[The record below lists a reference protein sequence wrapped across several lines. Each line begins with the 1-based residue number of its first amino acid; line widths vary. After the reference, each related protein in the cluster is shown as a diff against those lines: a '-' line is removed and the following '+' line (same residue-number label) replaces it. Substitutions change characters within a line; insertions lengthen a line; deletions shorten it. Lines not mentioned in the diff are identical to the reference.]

1 MASPEHHYTGE
12 WKNMG
17 FKNFRL
23 NIIVR
28 VILLVINAFVL
39 VVILQNGDY
48 FMTPFLLS
56 VLMLI
61 QLVSLIHYIEKTN
74 RIVTSFLESVR
85 FSDFSRTFQ
94 AEGLGSSFDNLKK
107 AFNKVIE
114 DFQKIRNE
122 KEEHYFYLQNIIS
135 HIEIG
140 IIAYQKDGTVEM
152 INNAAKSLFNIQ
164 HLKNI
169 QLLETWNPGLVE
181 VFFNLEPGDNE
192 LIKLKLG
199 EENLQLA
206 IHATEFKINERDII
220 LVSIKNIQSELE
232 EQEMEAWQKLIRV
245 LTHEIMNS
253 IAPIAS
259 LTSTVNLMLNQLAI
273 NLEPFIKEKEDIE
286 NINDIIDALNTIH
299 KRSTGLI
306 HFVEEYRNLTRIPK
320 PNFSIYHV
328 KDQFNNI
335 FNLFEKEIS
344 ENHIT
349 FEVSVVPEKLEITAD
364 EQLIEQ
370 VLINMVKNS
379 IHALENVEKKKIK
392 MKAFINNNGRR
403 VIQLI
408 DNGQGIIK
416 EVGDKIFIPFF
427 TTKTSGSGIGLS
439 LSKQIMRV
447 HNGNIKVNSLPFVE
461 TCFTLTF

>member
-1 MASPEHHYTGE
+1 MTY
-12 WKNMG
+12 
-17 FKNFRL
+17 KNFRL
-23 NIIVR
+23 NIIFR
-28 VILLVINAFVL
+28 VFLIVITAYVL
-39 VVILQNGDY
+39 VSVLHNGVY
-48 FMTPFLLS
+48 FMTPFLLF
-56 VLMLI
+56 VLILI
-61 QLVSLIHYIEKTN
+61 QVFSLINYIEKTN

-122 KEEHYFYLQNIIS
+122 KEEHYFYLQKIIS

-152 INNAAKSLFNIQ
+152 INNAAKKLFNIP

-169 QLLETWNPGLVE
+169 QLLETWSPGLE
-181 VFFNLEPGDNE
+181 LFFFNIEPGTNE
-192 LIKLKLG
+192 LLKVKIG
-199 EENLQLA
+199 EDLLQLS

-259 LTSTVNLMLNQLAI
+259 LTSTVDILVNDVARNI
-273 NLEPFIKEKEDIE
+273 EPYVDQSNTRES
-286 NINDIIDALNTIH
+286 INDIVNGLNTIH

-306 HFVEEYRNLTRIPK
+306 HFVEKYRNLTRIPI
-320 PNFSIYHV
+320 PNIKTYLV
-328 KDQFNNI
+328 KDQLDNVYKLLEKDIIENNI
-335 FNLFEKEIS
+335 KFDIS
-344 ENHIT
+344 I
-349 FEVSVVPEKLEITAD
+349 VPEKLELTAD

-370 VLINMVKNS
+370 VLINLIKNS

-392 MKAFINNNGRR
+392 LKAFINNNGKRA
-403 VIQLI
+403 IQVI
-408 DNGQGIIK
+408 DNGQGILK

-427 TTKTSGSGIGLS
+427 TTKSSGSGIGLS
-439 LSKQIMRV
+439 LSKQIMRT
-447 HNGNIKVNSLPFVE
+447 HHGNIKVNSLPFIE
-461 TCFTLTF
+461 TCFTLIF

>member
-1 MASPEHHYTGE
+1 MTY
-12 WKNMG
+12 
-17 FKNFRL
+17 KNFRL

-28 VILLVINAFVL
+28 IALLVITGYILVSVL
-39 VVILQNGDY
+39 HSGEY
-48 FMTPFLLS
+48 FMTPFLLV
-56 VLMLI
+56 VLILFQI
-61 QLVSLIHYIEKTN
+61 ISLIHYIEKTN

-114 DFQKIRNE
+114 DFQKIRSE

-152 INNAAKSLFNIQ
+152 INNAAKKLFNVQ

-169 QLLETWNPGLVE
+169 QLLETWNPGLE
-181 VFFNLEPGDNE
+181 LVFFNIEPGDNE
-192 LIKLKLG
+192 LVKVKRG
-199 EENLQLA
+199 EDLLQLS
-206 IHATEFKINERDII
+206 IQATEFKINERDII

-259 LTSTVNLMLNQLAI
+259 LTSTVNLMVSEVAESI
-273 NLEPFIKEKEDIE
+273 EKQAGE
-286 NINDIIDALNTIH
+286 NFDREGIDDIINALNTIH

-306 HFVEEYRNLTRIPK
+306 HFVEKYRNLTRIPK
-320 PNFSIYHV
+320 PNFSVYKIR
-328 KDQFNNI
+328 DQFDNI
-335 FNLFEKEIS
+335 YSLLEKEIK
-344 ENHIT
+344 EKKIK
-349 FEVSVVPEKLEITAD
+349 FEMSIVPEKLELTAD

-379 IHALENVEKKKIK
+379 IHALDNSEKKKITL
-392 MKAFINNNGRR
+392 KAYINNNGKR
-403 VIQLI
+403 VIQVI

-427 TTKTSGSGIGLS
+427 TTKSSGSGIGLS

-447 HNGNIKVNSLPFVE
+447 HNGNIKVNSLPNVE

>member
-1 MASPEHHYTGE
+1 MTY
-12 WKNMG
+12 
-17 FKNFRL
+17 KNFRL
-23 NIIVR
+23 NIIIR
-28 VILLVINAFVL
+28 VFLLVVTAYILVSVL
-39 VVILQNGDY
+39 HNGGY
-48 FMTPFLLS
+48 FMTPFLLV
-56 VLMLI
+56 VLMLVQI
-61 QLVSLIHYIEKTN
+61 ISLIHYIEKTN

-152 INNAAKSLFNIQ
+152 INNAAKKLFNVQ
-164 HLKNI
+164 QLKNI
-169 QLLETWNPGLVE
+169 QLLETWNPGLE
-181 VFFNLEPGDNE
+181 LVFFNIEPGDNE
-192 LIKLKLG
+192 LIKVKRG
-199 EENLQLA
+199 EDLLQLS
-206 IHATEFKINERDII
+206 IYATEFKINEREII

-259 LTSTVNLMLNQLAI
+259 LTSTVNLMVNEVA
-273 NLEPFIKEKEDIE
+273 EEIE
-286 NINDIIDALNTIH
+286 SKTNDDFDREGIDDIINALNTIH

-306 HFVEEYRNLTRIPK
+306 HFVEKYRNLTRIPK
-320 PNFSIYHV
+320 PNFSVYKI
-328 KDQFNNI
+328 KDQFDNI
-335 FNLFEKEIS
+335 SSLLEKEIK
-344 ENHIT
+344 EKKIK
-349 FEVSVVPEKLEITAD
+349 FEMSVIPDKLELTAD

-379 IHALENVEKKKIK
+379 IHALDNTEKKKISL
-392 MKAFINNNGRR
+392 KAYINNNGKR
-403 VIQLI
+403 VIQI
-408 DNGQGIIK
+408 TDNGQGIIK

-427 TTKTSGSGIGLS
+427 TTKSTGSGIGLS

-447 HNGNIKVNSLPFVE
+447 HNGSIKVNSLPNVE

>member
-1 MASPEHHYTGE
+1 MA
-12 WKNMG
+12 

-23 NIIVR
+23 NSILR
-28 VILLVINAFVL
+28 VMLLVINTFAL
-39 VVILQNGDY
+39 VIVIVREQY
-48 FMTPFLLS
+48 FMTPFLLLILLFVQIIS
-56 VLMLI
+56 LI
-61 QLVSLIHYIEKTN
+61 QYIEKTN

-122 KEEHYFYLQNIIS
+122 KEEHFFYLQNIIS

-140 IIAYQKDGTVEM
+140 IIAYQQDGTVEM
-152 INNAAKSLFNIQ
+152 INNAAKKLFNLQHIKNIQILESWSPGLEQVLFNI
-164 HLKNI
+164 
-169 QLLETWNPGLVE
+169 
-181 VFFNLEPGDNE
+181 EPGEDE
-192 LIKLKLG
+192 LIKLRIG
-199 EENLQLA
+199 EETLQLS
-206 IHATEFKINERDII
+206 IHATKFTLNERDIKLI
-220 LVSIKNIQSELE
+220 SIKNIQSELE
-232 EQEMEAWQKLIRV
+232 EQEMEAWQKLIKV

-259 LTSTVNLMLNQLAI
+259 LTSTVNNMLSALTAQLAPHI
-273 NLEPFIKEKEDIE
+273 SEKDDQETIDDISK
-286 NINDIIDALNTIH
+286 ALHTIH
-299 KRSTGLI
+299 NRSTGLI
-306 HFVEEYRNLTRIPK
+306 QFVEKYRNLTRIPK
-320 PNFSIYHV
+320 PNFKSYLI

-335 FNLFEKEIS
+335 HKLFEKDINDNGINFEI
-344 ENHIT
+344 I
-349 FEVSVVPEKLEITAD
+349 VVPEKLELTAD

-370 VLINMVKNS
+370 VLINMARNS
-379 IHALENVEKKKIK
+379 IHALENVERKKIRL
-392 MKAFINNNGRR
+392 KAFINNNGRR
-403 VIQLI
+403 AIQVV

-447 HNGNIKVNSLPFVE
+447 HNGNIRVSSIPFVE

>member
-1 MASPEHHYTGE
+1 
-12 WKNMG
+12 MG

-28 VILLVINAFVL
+28 VLLLTVNAFVL
-39 VVILQNGDY
+39 VYVLQNGNY
-48 FMTPFLLS
+48 FMTPFLLG
-56 VLMLI
+56 VLILI
-61 QLVSLIHYIEKTN
+61 QIISLIQYIEKTN

-122 KEEHYFYLQNIIS
+122 KEEHYFYLQNIIT

-152 INNAAKSLFNIQ
+152 INNAAKKLFNIQ

-169 QLLETWNPGLVE
+169 QLLETWSPGLE
-181 VFFNLEPGDNE
+181 QIFFNIEPGDNE
-192 LIKLKLG
+192 LVKLKIG
-199 EENLQLA
+199 EETMQLS

-259 LTSTVNLMLNQLAI
+259 LTSTVNNMLNQLAI
-273 NLEPFIKEKEDIE
+273 NLEPHLQTEEDRE
-286 NINDIIDALNTIH
+286 SIIDITDALTTIH

-306 HFVEEYRNLTRIPK
+306 EFVEKYRNLTRIPK
-320 PNFSIYHV
+320 PNFSVYMV
-328 KDQFNNI
+328 RDQFNNI
-335 FNLFEKEIS
+335 YKLFEKDIQEHKINFEIS
-344 ENHIT
+344 I
-349 FEVSVVPEKLEITAD
+349 VPEKLEITAD
-364 EQLIEQ
+364 HQLIEQ

-392 MKAFINNNGRR
+392 LKAYINNNGRR
-403 VIQLI
+403 VIQI
-408 DNGQGIIK
+408 TDNGQGIIK

>member
-1 MASPEHHYTGE
+1 MTY
-12 WKNMG
+12 
-17 FKNFRL
+17 KNFRL
-23 NIIVR
+23 NIIIR
-28 VILLVINAFVL
+28 VLLLVITGYILVSVL
-39 VVILQNGDY
+39 HNGEY
-48 FMTPFLLS
+48 FMTPFLLI
-56 VLMLI
+56 VLI
-61 QLVSLIHYIEKTN
+61 LVQVISLINYIEKTN

-94 AEGLGSSFDNLKK
+94 AEGLGSSFDNLKN

-114 DFQKIRNE
+114 DFQKIRSE

-140 IIAYQKDGTVEM
+140 IIAFQKDGTVEM
-152 INNAAKSLFNIQ
+152 INNAAKKLFNVQ
-164 HLKNI
+164 QLKNI
-169 QLLETWNPGLVE
+169 QLLESWSPGFEKIL
-181 VFFNLEPGDNE
+181 FDIRPGENE
-192 LIKLKLG
+192 LVKVKPG
-199 EENLQLA
+199 EDPMQLS
-206 IHATEFKINERDII
+206 IHATEFIINERDII

-259 LTSTVNLMLNQLAI
+259 LTSTVNLMVNEVASSFEEQLKGNSA
-273 NLEPFIKEKEDIE
+273 KESID
-286 NINDIIDALNTIH
+286 DIIAALNTIH

-306 HFVEEYRNLTRIPK
+306 HFVEKYRNLTRIPK
-320 PNFSIYHV
+320 PNFSVYKVKEQFSNIY
-328 KDQFNNI
+328 
-335 FNLFEKEIS
+335 NLLEKEII
-344 ENHIT
+344 EKQIK
-349 FEVSVVPEKLEITAD
+349 FDISVVPEKLELTAD

-379 IHALENVEKKKIK
+379 IHALDNSEKKKIK
-392 MKAFINNNGRR
+392 LKAYINNAGKR
-403 VIQLI
+403 VIQVS
-408 DNGQGIIK
+408 DTGQGIIK

-427 TTKTSGSGIGLS
+427 TTKSSGSGIGLS

-447 HNGNIKVNSLPFVE
+447 HNGSIKVNSIPNIE

>member
-1 MASPEHHYTGE
+1 MTY
-12 WKNMG
+12 
-17 FKNFRL
+17 KNFRL
-23 NIIVR
+23 NIIIR
-28 VILLVINAFVL
+28 VFLLVVSGYILVSVL
-39 VVILQNGDY
+39 HSGGY
-48 FMTPFLLS
+48 FMTPFLLII
-56 VLMLI
+56 LI
-61 QLVSLIHYIEKTN
+61 LVQIVSLIHYIEKTN

-152 INNAAKSLFNIQ
+152 INNAAKKLFNVQ
-164 HLKNI
+164 QLKNI
-169 QLLETWNPGLVE
+169 QLLETWNPGLE
-181 VFFNLEPGDNE
+181 LVFLNIEPGDNE
-192 LIKLKLG
+192 LIKVKRG
-199 EENLQLA
+199 EDLLQLS
-206 IHATEFKINERDII
+206 IQATEFKINEREII

-259 LTSTVNLMLNQLAI
+259 LTSTVNLMVTEVA
-273 NLEPFIKEKEDIE
+273 E
-286 NINDIIDALNTIH
+286 NIEAHAGENFDREGIDDIINALNTIH

-306 HFVEEYRNLTRIPK
+306 HFVEKYRNLTRIPK
-320 PNFSIYHV
+320 PNFSVYKI
-328 KDQFNNI
+328 KDQFDNI
-335 FNLFEKEIS
+335 HSLLEKEIK
-344 ENHIT
+344 EKKIK
-349 FEVSVVPEKLEITAD
+349 FEMSIVPNKLELTAD

-379 IHALENVEKKKIK
+379 IHALDNTEKKKIYL
-392 MKAFINNNGRR
+392 KAYINNNGKR
-403 VIQLI
+403 VIQVI

-427 TTKTSGSGIGLS
+427 TTKSTGSGIGLS

-447 HNGNIKVNSLPFVE
+447 HNGNIKVNSLPNVE

>member
-1 MASPEHHYTGE
+1 
-12 WKNMG
+12 MG

-23 NIIVR
+23 NIIFR
-28 VILLVINAFVL
+28 VLLLAINAFILVAVL
-39 VVILQNGDY
+39 QSGLY

-56 VLMLI
+56 ILLLLQI
-61 QLVSLIHYIEKTN
+61 ISLIHYIEKTN

-94 AEGLGSSFDNLKK
+94 VEGLGSSFDNLKK

-152 INNAAKSLFNIQ
+152 INNAAKKLFNVQ

-169 QLLETWNPGLVE
+169 QLLESWSPGLEQVL
-181 VFFNLEPGDNE
+181 FNIEPGDNE
-192 LIKLKLG
+192 LVKLRIG
-199 EENLQLA
+199 EDMLQLSM
-206 IHATEFKINERDII
+206 HATQFTLNERDII

-259 LTSTVNLMLNQLAI
+259 LTSTVNDMIADI
-273 NLEPFIKEKEDIE
+273 AKKLEPELKEIESQE
-286 NINDIIDALNTIH
+286 NINDIVNALNTIH

-306 HFVEEYRNLTRIPK
+306 QFVEKYRNLTRIPK
-320 PNFSIYHV
+320 PNFSVYHV

-335 FNLFEKEIS
+335 YKLFENEIAD
-344 ENHIT
+344 NKIN
-349 FEVSVVPEKLEITAD
+349 FEISVVPEKLEITAD

-370 VLINMVKNS
+370 VLINLVKNS
-379 IHALENVEKKKIK
+379 IHALDNVKKKKIK
-392 MKAFINNNGRR
+392 LKAFINNNGRR
-403 VIQLI
+403 IIHVV

-447 HNGNIKVNSLPFVE
+447 HNGNIKVNSLPFIE
-461 TCFTLTF
+461 TCFSLTF

>member
-1 MASPEHHYTGE
+1 MTY
-12 WKNMG
+12 
-17 FKNFRL
+17 KNFRL
-23 NIIVR
+23 NIIIR
-28 VILLVINAFVL
+28 VILIVITSYVL
-39 VVILQNGDY
+39 VAVLDSGVY
-48 FMTPFLLS
+48 FMTPFLLFI
-56 VLMLI
+56 LI
-61 QLVSLIHYIEKTN
+61 LVQVFSLISYIEKTN

-122 KEEHYFYLQNIIS
+122 KEEHYFYLQKIIS

-152 INNAAKSLFNIQ
+152 INTAAKKLFNVP

-169 QLLETWNPGLVE
+169 QLLETWSPGLE
-181 VFFNLEPGDNE
+181 LFFFNIEPGTNE
-192 LIKLKLG
+192 LLKVKIG
-199 EENLQLA
+199 EDLLQLS
-206 IHATEFKINERDII
+206 IYATEFKINDRDII

-259 LTSTVNLMLNQLAI
+259 LTSTVNILVNDVVNHI
-273 NLEPFIKEKEDIE
+273 EPYLDKDYNRDNIHDIV
-286 NINDIIDALNTIH
+286 DGLSTIH

-306 HFVEEYRNLTRIPK
+306 HFVEKYRNLTRIPI
-320 PNFSIYHV
+320 PNFVVYLV
-328 KDQFNNI
+328 KDQFENIRKLLEKDLEENNI
-335 FNLFEKEIS
+335 IFETSI
-344 ENHIT
+344 
-349 FEVSVVPEKLEITAD
+349 VPEKLELTAD

-370 VLINMVKNS
+370 VLINLVKNS
-379 IHALENVEKKKIK
+379 IHALENVEKKKIR
-392 MKAFINNNGRR
+392 MKAFINNNGKRT
-403 VIQLI
+403 IQVI

-427 TTKTSGSGIGLS
+427 TTKSSGSGIGLS
-439 LSKQIMRV
+439 LSKQIMRT
-447 HNGNIKVNSLPFVE
+447 HHGNIKVSSLPFIE

>member
-1 MASPEHHYTGE
+1 MTY
-12 WKNMG
+12 
-17 FKNFRL
+17 KNFRL
-23 NIIVR
+23 NIIIR
-28 VILLVINAFVL
+28 VFLLIVTAYILVNVL
-39 VVILQNGDY
+39 HSGGY
-48 FMTPFLLS
+48 FMTPFLLII
-56 VLMLI
+56 LI
-61 QLVSLIHYIEKTN
+61 LGQVISLIHYIEKTN

-114 DFQKIRNE
+114 DFQKIRSE
-122 KEEHYFYLQNIIS
+122 KEEHYFYLQNIIT

-152 INNAAKSLFNIQ
+152 INNAAKKLFNVQ
-164 HLKNI
+164 QLKNI
-169 QLLETWNPGLVE
+169 QLLETWNPGLE
-181 VFFNLEPGDNE
+181 LVFFNIEPGDNE
-192 LIKLKLG
+192 LIKVKRG
-199 EENLQLA
+199 EDNLQLS
-206 IHATEFKINERDII
+206 IYATEFKINEREII

-259 LTSTVNLMLNQLAI
+259 LTSTVNLMVTEVA
-273 NLEPFIKEKEDIE
+273 E
-286 NINDIIDALNTIH
+286 NIEKQAGENFDREGIDDIINALNTIH

-306 HFVEEYRNLTRIPK
+306 HFVEKYRNLTRIPK
-320 PNFSIYHV
+320 PNFSVYKV
-328 KDQFNNI
+328 KDQFDNI
-335 FNLFEKEIS
+335 HSLLEKEIK
-344 ENHIT
+344 EKNIK
-349 FEVSVVPEKLEITAD
+349 FEMSIVPDKLELTAD

-379 IHALENVEKKKIK
+379 IHALDSTEKKKITL
-392 MKAFINNNGRR
+392 KAFINNNGKR
-403 VIQLI
+403 VIQVI

-427 TTKTSGSGIGLS
+427 TTKSSGSGIGLS

-447 HNGNIKVNSLPFVE
+447 HNGNIKVNSLPYVE

>member
-1 MASPEHHYTGE
+1 
-12 WKNMG
+12 MG
-17 FKNFRL
+17 YKNFRL
-23 NIIVR
+23 NIILR
-28 VILLVINAFVL
+28 VLLFVINAFAL
-39 VVILQNGDY
+39 VVILQKGEY
-48 FMTPFLLS
+48 FMTPFLLI
-56 VLMLI
+56 VLLLI
-61 QLVSLIHYIEKTN
+61 QIISLVHYIEKTN

-140 IIAYQKDGTVEM
+140 IIAYQRDGTVEM
-152 INNAAKSLFNIQ
+152 INNAAKNLFNIQ

-169 QLLETWNPGLVE
+169 QLLETWSPGLEQVL
-181 VFFNLEPGDNE
+181 FNIEPGETE
-192 LIKLKLG
+192 LVKMRLG
-199 EENLQLA
+199 EEIMQLS
-206 IHATEFKINERDII
+206 IHATEFKINERDIL
-220 LVSIKNIQSELE
+220 LVSFKNIQSELE

-259 LTSTVNLMLNQLAI
+259 LTSTVNIMLNQLAA
-273 NLEPFIKEKEDIE
+273 NLDPHIQDKEDRE
-286 NINDIIDALNTIH
+286 SINDIIDALNTIH

-320 PNFSIYHV
+320 PNFSVYHI

-335 FNLFEKEIS
+335 NKLFEKEIE
-344 ENHIT
+344 ENKIN
-349 FEVSVVPEKLEITAD
+349 FVISIVPEKLEITAD

-370 VLINMVKNS
+370 VLINMIKNS
-379 IHALENVEKKKIK
+379 IHALENVEKKKIVL
-392 MKAFINNNGRR
+392 KAFINNSGRR
-403 VIQLI
+403 IIQVI

>member
-1 MASPEHHYTGE
+1 MTY
-12 WKNMG
+12 
-17 FKNFRL
+17 KNFRL
-23 NIIVR
+23 NIIIR
-28 VILLVINAFVL
+28 VLLLVITAYILVSVL
-39 VVILQNGDY
+39 HSGGY
-48 FMTPFLLS
+48 FMTPFLL
-56 VLMLI
+56 VILI
-61 QLVSLIHYIEKTN
+61 LFQIVSLIHYIEKTN

-107 AFNKVIE
+107 SFNKVIE
-114 DFQKIRNE
+114 DFQKIRSE

-152 INNAAKSLFNIQ
+152 INNAAKKLFNVQ
-164 HLKNI
+164 QLKNI
-169 QLLETWNPGLVE
+169 QLLETWNPGLE
-181 VFFNLEPGDNE
+181 LVFFNIEPGGNE
-192 LIKLKLG
+192 LIKVKRG
-199 EENLQLA
+199 EDLLQLS
-206 IHATEFKINERDII
+206 IYATEFKINERDII

-259 LTSTVNLMLNQLAI
+259 LTSTVNLMVSEVA
-273 NLEPFIKEKEDIE
+273 E
-286 NINDIIDALNTIH
+286 NIQPHLKENFDREGIDDIINALNTIH

-306 HFVEEYRNLTRIPK
+306 HFVEKYRNLTRIPK
-320 PNFSIYHV
+320 PNFSVYKL
-328 KDQFNNI
+328 KDQFDNI
-335 FNLFEKEIS
+335 YNLLEKEIK
-344 ENHIT
+344 ENNVK
-349 FEVSVVPEKLEITAD
+349 FEMSIVPDKLELTAD

-379 IHALENVEKKKIK
+379 IHALDSSEKKKISL
-392 MKAFINNNGRR
+392 KAFVNNNGKR
-403 VIQLI
+403 VIQII

-427 TTKTSGSGIGLS
+427 TTKSTGSGIGLS

-447 HNGNIKVNSLPFVE
+447 HNGNIKVNSLPNVE

>member
-1 MASPEHHYTGE
+1 MQ
-12 WKNMG
+12 
-17 FKNFRL
+17 
-23 NIIVR
+23 I
-28 VILLVINAFVL
+28 
-39 VVILQNGDY
+39 
-48 FMTPFLLS
+48 
-56 VLMLI
+56 
-61 QLVSLIHYIEKTN
+61 VSLIHYIEKTN

-114 DFQKIRNE
+114 DFQKIRSE

-152 INNAAKSLFNIQ
+152 INNAAKKLFNVQ
-164 HLKNI
+164 QLKNI
-169 QLLETWNPGLVE
+169 QLLETWNPGLE
-181 VFFNLEPGDNE
+181 LVFLNIEPGDNE
-192 LIKLKLG
+192 LIKVKRG
-199 EENLQLA
+199 EDLLQLS
-206 IHATEFKINERDII
+206 IQATEFKINEREII

-259 LTSTVNLMLNQLAI
+259 LTSTVNLMVTEVA
-273 NLEPFIKEKEDIE
+273 E
-286 NINDIIDALNTIH
+286 NIEAHAGENFDREGIDDIINALNTIH

-306 HFVEEYRNLTRIPK
+306 HFVEKYRNLTRIPK
-320 PNFSIYHV
+320 PNFSVYKI
-328 KDQFNNI
+328 KDQFDNI
-335 FNLFEKEIS
+335 HSLLEKEIK
-344 ENHIT
+344 EKKIK
-349 FEVSVVPEKLEITAD
+349 FEMSIVPNKLELTAD

-379 IHALENVEKKKIK
+379 IHALDNTEKKKIYL
-392 MKAFINNNGRR
+392 KAYINNNGKR
-403 VIQLI
+403 VIQVI

-427 TTKTSGSGIGLS
+427 TTKSTGSGIGLS

-447 HNGNIKVNSLPFVE
+447 HNGNIKVNSLPNVE